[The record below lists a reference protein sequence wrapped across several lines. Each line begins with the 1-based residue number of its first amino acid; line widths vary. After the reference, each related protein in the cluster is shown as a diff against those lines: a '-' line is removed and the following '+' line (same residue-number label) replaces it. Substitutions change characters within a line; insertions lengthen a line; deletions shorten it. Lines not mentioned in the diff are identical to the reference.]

1 MQAMKVP
8 EFADVGKNDEC
19 VNRLLETCQADVAN
33 KRWYEAANVYAR
45 WLEINWKFDF
55 EEPEWKPTEKIQVS
69 DHGIYVEF
77 TLHGKK
83 IVIEN
88 TTNQGGGS
96 ITALIR
102 AINDKMWGTKAIS
115 VSDYSVEDR
124 KTWLDALREV
134 STEVATNKCHELGI
148 LVEWKSLETLR
159 WELASKGEHDI
170 IPAFEGLNRENGK
183 HQEAIW
189 SAKLNVQWTMI
200 HTRSHS
206 RDSLEAGIKAIIIW
220 LIPFFEKHIN
230 VFSTPDAEWWHK
242 YVHGES

>member
-1 MQAMKVP
+1 MTWRLNSSGRSCQRYENFWKRYLSPLWSQNFRHSGSQDYIGPRSGREAIIEIMQAMKVP

-102 AINDKMWGTKAIS
+102 AT
-115 VSDYSVEDR
+115 VSY
-124 KTWLDALREV
+124 THL
-134 STEVATNKCHELGI
+134 
-148 LVEWKSLETLR
+148 TL
-159 WELASKGEHDI
+159 
-170 IPAFEGLNRENGK
+170 P
-183 HQEAIW
+183 
-189 SAKLNVQWTMI
+189 TMC
-200 HTRSHS
+200 
-206 RDSLEAGIKAIIIW
+206 
-220 LIPFFEKHIN
+220 
-230 VFSTPDAEWWHK
+230 V
-242 YVHGES
+242 V